1 MRLPRLLAIPAAAGS
16 ALVLA
21 ACAEEP
27 LPLAPPGPP
36 PMVEPAGPAEFNPGD
51 FAWSTQGGTASII
64 GILAFGGGAA
74 RYVCNDVILTPDTPW
89 TRRRMMVLYGSANAA
104 DVPTDIVQA
113 RTASAPSA
121 DYRRFAKK
129 TSCDGA
135 NRFEF
140 DGLPPGGWY
149 VITLA
154 KPVGGGGSVAVMRR
168 VDTRAGERSIT
179 LN

>member
-1 MRLPRLLAIPAAAGS
+1 MRPAVAS
-16 ALVLA
+16 ALVAALA
-21 ACAEEP
+21 ALLAGCAEEP
-27 LPLAPPGPP
+27 LPLAPGGPP
-36 PMVEPAGPAEFNPGD
+36 PMVEPSGPADFNPAD
-51 FAWSTQGGTASII
+51 FAWSTQGGTASIV

-74 RYVCNDVILTPDTPW
+74 RYACNDVILTPDTPW
-89 TRRRMMVLYGSANAA
+89 VRRRMLVLYGSANAA

-135 NRFEF
+135 NRFAF
-140 DGLPPGGWY
+140 DGLPAGGWY

-154 KPVGGGGSVAVMRR
+154 KPIGGGASVAVMRR
-168 VDTRAGERSIT
+168 VETRAGQRSIT